1 MKKKETLTKAITVC
15 LTLGDYASVRM
26 RSEESGMTC
35 AEYIREA
42 LRERIEKDAKKQ
54 IEPIS

>member
-1 MKKKETLTKAITVC
+1 MKKEPLMKAMTVC
-15 LTLGDYASVRM
+15 LTLDDYASVRM

-42 LRERIEKDAKKQ
+42 LRERMKKDAKKQ
-54 IEPIS
+54 IEPIG

>member
-1 MKKKETLTKAITVC
+1 MKKEPLMKAMTVC

-42 LRERIEKDAKKQ
+42 LRERMKKDAQKQ